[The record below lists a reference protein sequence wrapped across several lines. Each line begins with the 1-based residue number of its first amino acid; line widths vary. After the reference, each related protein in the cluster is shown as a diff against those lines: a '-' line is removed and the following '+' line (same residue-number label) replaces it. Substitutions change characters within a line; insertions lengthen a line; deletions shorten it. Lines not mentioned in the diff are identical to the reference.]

1 MGEIKYSKDKYDK
14 LLFIYAMKNKMAK
27 NDIEPMETNYNLVS
41 ESVTELFQIYDD
53 IYQLINE
60 YIDTFG
66 DTLKSLQNAGDFI
79 YLMDKKMSDKINN
92 GSELLK

>member
-1 MGEIKYSKDKYDK
+1 
-14 LLFIYAMKNKMAK
+14 MAVAECITRSH
-27 NDIEPMETNYNLVS
+27 NDDL
-41 ESVTELFQIYDD
+41 
-53 IYQLINE
+53 YQLINE